1 MNEAQFRDRLADELF
16 PRETVST
23 DPLALIRAIEADRHP
38 GDPATMRFRRL
49 FNEIVTLRRTIIEMR
64 KLQYGAEPKSA

>member
-1 MNEAQFRDRLADELF
+1 MNEARFRDRLADELF

-38 GDPATMRFRRL
+38 RDPATMRFRRL
-49 FNEIVTLRRTIIEMR
+49 YNEIVQLRRIIIEMR
-64 KLQYGAEPKSA
+64 KPRYGADPKSA